1 MSSKSEV
8 EPRRAWSLA
17 VRMTVWYT
25 ASSFALLLV
34 ATGYLYW
41 ALGSHLDREDD
52 QFLADRVRRLKQT
65 VARPDF
71 DAATLRREVEQP
83 ESPYWRFRVVLARP
97 PGFDAETPGTASEIP
112 RDTASLD
119 ADEATFDHTSASG
132 EHYRV
137 RSYQS
142 PDGSVR
148 IVAAMNRRHD
158 SELLEDYRR
167 HLSYVLGLGLLGCA
181 AIGYWVARR
190 GLRPV
195 RAITD
200 TASRIDPVNFGERID
215 TAGLPAEL
223 LVLADTFNAMLD
235 RLERSFDR
243 LGRFSADI
251 AHELRTP
258 VNNLRGEIEVALT
271 KARSPADYRE
281 VLGSGLEEC
290 VRLGRMVESLLFLA
304 RAENPRT
311 HVARETLTLKS
322 ELVTVAEFYEAA
334 ASEAGVRLAVDADEK
349 LTVVVNRPLF
359 QRAVGNHVGNA
370 VAHTPA
376 GGSVTVSARVE
387 GDEIVVEIV
396 DTGRGIPPEHLPHVF
411 ERFYRA
417 DPVRSSTGGN
427 LGLGLAIVKSI
438 VELHGGA
445 VVIDSKVGQGTR
457 VTMNV
462 PRVTDG

>member
-1 MSSKSEV
+1 MSSKNEV
-8 EPRRAWSLA
+8 KAPQSWSLA
-17 VRMTVWYT
+17 LRMTVWYT
-25 ASSFALLLV
+25 ASAFALLLV

-41 ALGSHLDREDD
+41 ALASHLDREDD
-52 QFLADRVRRLKQT
+52 QFLADRVRRLRQT

-71 DAATLRREVEQP
+71 DATTLRREVEQP
-83 ESPYWRFRVVLARP
+83 ESPYWRFRVVVARLP
-97 PGFDAETPGTASEIP
+97 RFDAETPGTASEIP

-119 ADEATFDHTSASG
+119 ADEDTFDHHSASG
-132 EHYRV
+132 EYYRV
-137 RSYQS
+137 RSYRS
-142 PDGSVR
+142 PEGDVE

-181 AIGYWVARR
+181 AIGYWVARS

-223 LVLADTFNAMLD
+223 LVLADSFNAMLD

-258 VNNLRGEIEVALT
+258 VNNLRGEVEVALGKPRT
-271 KARSPADYRE
+271 PDEYRD
-281 VLGSGLEEC
+281 VLTSNLEEC
-290 VRLGRMVESLLFLA
+290 GRLARLIESLLFLA
-304 RAENPRT
+304 RAENPKMQIVKDR
-311 HVARETLTLKS
+311 VDVGG
-322 ELVTVAEFYEAA
+322 ELATVCEYYEAA
-334 ASEAGVRLAVDADEK
+334 AGEKGVK
-349 LTVVVNRPLF
+349 LTVAVAGRVHADLNRTLF
-359 QRAVGNHVGNA
+359 QRAVGNLIENA
-370 VAHTPA
+370 LAHTPA
-376 GGSVTVSARVE
+376 GGIVTMTAGANETSAMVE
-387 GDEIVVEIV
+387 VI
-396 DTGRGIPPEHLPHVF
+396 DTGGGIPAAHLPHVF

-438 VELHGGA
+438 VELHGGNIEIA
-445 VVIDSKVGQGTR
+445 SGEGGTR
-457 VTMNV
+457 ATM
-462 PRVTDG
+462 TFFHAG